1 MSAWHRFTPRASL
14 GTRLLLAAM
23 LWSAIGAGLLA
34 AGLHWLLGA
43 HAARWLGVLPLAM
56 AVGWF
61 KGRFLLLPRAAANA
75 NRIVAA
81 GEPRCVGG
89 VFSWK
94 SWLLAL
100 GMMAGGAA
108 LRRSPLPRP
117 WLGALYA
124 TVGAAL
130 VIASLGGWARWR
142 EYTQAR
148 AAGHAQ

>member
-1 MSAWHRFTPRASL
+1 MSAWRRLTPRASL
-14 GTRLLLAAM
+14 RTRLFLAAV

-43 HAARWLGVLPLAM
+43 HAARWLAVLPLAM
-56 AVGWF
+56 AAGWF
-61 KGRFLLLPRAAANA
+61 KGRFLLAPRAAANA
-75 NRIVAA
+75 ARIVAA

-89 VFSWK
+89 VFSWR

-108 LRRSPLPRP
+108 LRHSPIPRP
-117 WLGALYA
+117 WLGVFYA

-130 VIASLGGWARWR
+130 LVASLGGWARWR
-142 EYTQAR
+142 EYVR
-148 AAGHAQ
+148 AGTGSRPA